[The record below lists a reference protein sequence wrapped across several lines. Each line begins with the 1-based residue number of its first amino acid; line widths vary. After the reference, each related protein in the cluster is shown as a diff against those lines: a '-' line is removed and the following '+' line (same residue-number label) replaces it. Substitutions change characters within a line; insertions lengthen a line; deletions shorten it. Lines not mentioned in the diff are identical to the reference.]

1 MVVVQIRVSGSWW
14 GVTFVGRLSARC
26 DFVVVVVFVER
37 VVVGASVASP
47 KQRMGLRTFGERVA
61 DVIDDG
67 VGVAAG
73 RTAGRLALG
82 ETPPPRRLKE
92 GEQSPVASVPSS
104 SLLQVV
110 DDTPVVVVVVV
121 AVAVA
126 PSRTD

>member
-1 MVVVQIRVSGSWW
+1 M
-14 GVTFVGRLSARC
+14 GRLSARC
-26 DFVVVVVFVER
+26 DFVVVVDFVER

-67 VGVAAG
+67 VGVVAAG

-104 SLLQVV
+104 SSLLQVV

-121 AVAVA
+121 VVVVAVA

>member
-1 MVVVQIRVSGSWW
+1 M
-14 GVTFVGRLSARC
+14 GRLSARC
-26 DFVVVVVFVER
+26 DFVVVVDFVER

-67 VGVAAG
+67 GVVAAG

-104 SLLQVV
+104 LLLQVVV
-110 DDTPVVVVVVV
+110 DDTPVVVVVVVV

>member
-1 MVVVQIRVSGSWW
+1 M
-14 GVTFVGRLSARC
+14 GRLSARC
-26 DFVVVVVFVER
+26 DFVVVVDFVER

-104 SLLQVV
+104 SLLLVV
-110 DDTPVVVVVVV
+110 DDTPVVVVVVVV

-126 PSRTD
+126 PSRTDGKSEAFGTHVIHT

>member
-1 MVVVQIRVSGSWW
+1 MV
-14 GVTFVGRLSARC
+14 GVTFLGRLSARC
-26 DFVVVVVFVER
+26 DFVVVVDFVER

-47 KQRMGLRTFGERVA
+47 KQRMGLRTFGERAA
-61 DVIDDG
+61 DVIDDDG

-121 AVAVA
+121 VVVVA
-126 PSRTD
+126 P

>member
-1 MVVVQIRVSGSWW
+1 M
-14 GVTFVGRLSARC
+14 GRLSARC
-26 DFVVVVVFVER
+26 DFVVVVDFVER

-67 VGVAAG
+67 VGVVAAG

-104 SLLQVV
+104 SSLLQVV
-110 DDTPVVVVVVV
+110 DDTPVVVVVVVV

>member
-1 MVVVQIRVSGSWW
+1 M
-14 GVTFVGRLSARC
+14 GRLSARC
-26 DFVVVVVFVER
+26 DFVVVVDFVER

-104 SLLQVV
+104 LLLQVV
-110 DDTPVVVVVVV
+110 DDTPVVVVVVVVV

-126 PSRTD
+126 PSRTDGKSEAFGTHVIHT

>member
-1 MVVVQIRVSGSWW
+1 M
-14 GVTFVGRLSARC
+14 GRLSARC
-26 DFVVVVVFVER
+26 DFVVVVDFVER

-47 KQRMGLRTFGERVA
+47 KQRMGLRTFGGRVA
-61 DVIDDG
+61 DVIDDD
-67 VGVAAG
+67 GVAAG

-121 AVAVA
+121 VAVAVA
-126 PSRTD
+126 P

>member
-1 MVVVQIRVSGSWW
+1 VV

-26 DFVVVVVFVER
+26 DFVVVVDFVER

-67 VGVAAG
+67 VGVVAAG

-104 SLLQVV
+104 SLLLQVV
-110 DDTPVVVVVVV
+110 DDTPVVVVVVVVV

>member
-1 MVVVQIRVSGSWW
+1 MV
-14 GVTFVGRLSARC
+14 GVAFVGRLSARC
-26 DFVVVVVFVER
+26 DFVVVVDFVER

-82 ETPPPRRLKE
+82 ETPPPRQLKE

-110 DDTPVVVVVVV
+110 DDTPVVVV

>member
-1 MVVVQIRVSGSWW
+1 VV

-26 DFVVVVVFVER
+26 DFVVVVDFVER

-104 SLLQVV
+104 SLLLVV
-110 DDTPVVVVVVV
+110 DDTPVVVVVV
-121 AVAVA
+121 AVA

>member
-1 MVVVQIRVSGSWW
+1 MGP
-14 GVTFVGRLSARC
+14 SAR
-26 DFVVVVVFVER
+26 DFVVDFVEC
-37 VVVGASVASP
+37 VVGASVASP
-47 KQRMGLRTFGERVA
+47 KQQMGLPTIGVCVA

-67 VGVAAG
+67 VVAAG

-104 SLLQVV
+104 LLVVVV

-121 AVAVA
+121 VVVVA